1 MKHKLNVI
9 CIYLNDAPFVEA
21 MLRSVYP
28 FANEIVF
35 VTQQDRDFHGR
46 TVLPADDT
54 SQKILSFPDPGNKI
68 RLGVRRFFDADPSV
82 TQAEMRNW
90 GMYTL
95 GSKCDYWWVVDTD
108 EIFDGA
114 DVERLDDWLGS
125 SRPWGA
131 RIPTWH
137 YFKSWNYR
145 VSTFDE
151 RGQIG
156 ILKHGQRFRKR
167 RRARPGILDH
177 LISLPTRFGPARY
190 PVVPKDVCVVHHGD
204 YVGDDQRILKKL
216 TCNGHRDEFDK
227 NWFANIWQ
235 KWTPETRNFN
245 PIVPHHFPSADYVP
259 TGSLP
264 APIRESRWPDGW
276 MEPEASK

>member
-1 MKHKLNVI
+1 MKLSVI

-28 FANEIVF
+28 HAHEIIF
-35 VTQQDRDFHGR
+35 VTQHDRDFWGR

-54 SQKILSFPDPGNKI
+54 AQRILDFPDPGNKI
-68 RLGVRRFFDADPSV
+68 KLGLRRVFSPDASV

-95 GSKCDYWWVVDTD
+95 GGPCDYWWVVDTD
-108 EIFDGA
+108 EIFAHA
-114 DVERLDDWLGS
+114 DVEKLVQWLERE
-125 SRPWGA
+125 RPYGA

-145 VSTFDE
+145 VTTFDE

-156 ILKHGQRFRKR
+156 ILKQGQRFRKR
-167 RRARPGILDH
+167 RRARPGPHNH
-177 LISLPTRFGPARY
+177 LFSLLTRFRPATY

-204 YVGDDQRILKKL
+204 FVGDDNRVLKKL

-227 NWFANIWQ
+227 KWFENIWQ
-235 KWTPETRNFN
+235 KWTPETRDFN
-245 PIVPHHFPSADYVP
+245 PIVPHHFPAAVHVP
-259 TGSLP
+259 TAEL
-264 APIRESRWPDGW
+264 
-276 MEPEASK
+276 PEAIRASQWPAGWIES